1 MSFFCPRWNDIERSG
16 GRVIRKRGGS
26 LQVQVFAGRDPLTGR
41 KRWLSRQVRGQ
52 TKAAWR
58 EAKKVEAQLL
68 EQLDRGEQRGS
79 RTRTVGELVER
90 WLEWRQQVRPI
101 SPVTVANYR
110 GAIDRYITPNLGRA
124 KVGEVDAAT
133 LDTLY
138 ARVRATGGKCRVCWK
153 RIRRG
158 EPALGG
164 AVRYRPRPG
173 ADEMVHER
181 DCASGWPVSA
191 SAVREVHSVLSGA
204 FKQAAVWGWTTH
216 NPAKLATPPAAGR
229 AEVAPP
235 DVDGVARLLA
245 AAMEQDP
252 ELGLFLRLAV
262 IVGARRSELVA
273 LKWRDVD
280 LDAGEVLIASGV
292 VRVAGQPLIDKDTKT
307 HAKRRV
313 AVGAGT
319 VELLKAHRVRQA
331 AAALAAGAAL
341 PPDAYVFSRSPD
353 GGKAISPDGVSH
365 RFQELAAQF
374 GVRARLHDLR
384 HFMVTQLVAGG
395 VDWRTVS
402 GRAGHADGHMT
413 LATYAHFQ
421 QAQDR
426 RAAEFMENLLP
437 LTARPDAR

>member
-1 MSFFCPRWNDIERSG
+1 MTAAAG
-16 GRVIRKRGGS
+16 AGVIRKRRKG

-41 KRWLSRQVRGQ
+41 KRWLSRQVDEQ

-58 EAKKVEAQLL
+58 QAKKVEAQLL
-68 EQLDRGEQRGS
+68 EQVDRGERRDGRS
-79 RTRTVGELVER
+79 RTIGELVER

-110 GAIDRYITPNLGRA
+110 GAINRYILPNLGRA
-124 KVGEVDAAT
+124 MLHEVDAAT

-138 ARVRATGGKCRVCWK
+138 ARVRATGGKCRHCWR

-158 EPALGG
+158 EPAMKAG
-164 AVRYRPRPG
+164 VRYLPRPG
-173 ADEMVHER
+173 ADEAVHEP
-181 DCASGWPVSA
+181 DCARGWPVSA

-204 FKQAAVWGWTTH
+204 FKQAVVWGWTTH
-216 NPAKLATPPAAGR
+216 NPARLATPPAAGR

-235 DVDGVARLLA
+235 DPQGVARLLT
-245 AAMEQDP
+245 AAMDQHP

-262 IVGARRSELVA
+262 VLGARRSELIA
-273 LKWRDVD
+273 LKWREVD
-280 LDAGEVLIASGV
+280 LVAGEVLIASGV

-313 AVGAGT
+313 AVGAET
-319 VELLKAHRVRQA
+319 VELLKAHRARQA
-331 AAALAAGAAL
+331 AAALAAGTTL
-341 PPDAYVFSRSPD
+341 PPEAYVFARSPD
-353 GGKAISPDGVSH
+353 GSAAISPDGVSH
-365 RFQELAAQF
+365 RFQELAGQL

-426 RAAEFMENLLP
+426 QAAEFMDRLLVAA
-437 LTARPDAR
+437 ARPSR

>member
-1 MSFFCPRWNDIERSG
+1 
-16 GRVIRKRGGS
+16 VIRKRGGS

-68 EQLDRGEQRGS
+68 EQVDRGEQRGS
-79 RTRTVGELVER
+79 RTRTVTELVEH

-124 KVGEVDAAT
+124 NLHEVDAAT

-158 EPALGG
+158 EPALRAG
-164 AVRYRPRPG
+164 VRYRPRPG
-173 ADEMVHER
+173 AEEAVHEP
-181 DCASGWPVSA
+181 DCAHGWPVSA

-204 FKQAAVWGWTTH
+204 FKQAVVWGWTAH
-216 NPAKLATPPAAGR
+216 NPAKLATPPAGDR

-235 DVDGVARLLA
+235 DAEGVARLLT

-262 IVGARRSELVA
+262 VLGARRSELVA
-273 LKWRDVD
+273 LKWREVD
-280 LDAGEVLIASGV
+280 LSAGEVLIASGV

-313 AVGAGT
+313 AVGAET
-319 VELLKAHRVRQA
+319 VELLKAHRARQA
-331 AAALAAGAAL
+331 QAALAAGVTL
-341 PPDAYVFSRSPD
+341 PPAAYVFTRSPD
-353 GGKAISPDGVSH
+353 GSAAISPDGISH
-365 RFQELAAQF
+365 RFQELAAQL

-413 LATYAHFQ
+413 LATYPHFQ

-426 RAAEFMENLLP
+426 QAAELMEQLI
-437 LTARPDAR
+437 APDRRAGSS